1 MFIFFQVKK
10 TEKHLWTIPS
20 NIFVSRSLN
29 HLCQLRLQLW
39 DLQNL
44 GRLQVGA
51 NILYKAEDYLM
62 IETVSAMAATEKI
75 MSL

>member
-20 NIFVSRSLN
+20 NIFVSQSLN
-29 HLCQLRLQLW
+29 HLCQLRLQSW

-51 NILYKAEDYLM
+51 SILYKAKDYLM
-62 IETVSAMAATEKI
+62 IEAVSTMDTIKKL
-75 MSL
+75 MNL